1 MDKKEILRYLLTRST
16 VQDEALNSL
25 IDEIIAEAQQSCTP
39 KSIYRIFDCSVSED
53 ALTVCETEFK
63 SRRLAQNLAG
73 CKRVAIMAA
82 TLGTP
87 GDMLLRLHSS
97 EGAKLVITQAVL
109 AAYIEEVCDGLQAEI
124 ERENNVK
131 TRQRYSPGY
140 FDLDISEQKKLF
152 ELVDITKRCGI
163 TLTDSFQMIP
173 TKSVTA
179 FAGIE

>member
-1 MDKKEILRYLLTRST
+1 MDRKEILRYLLTRST

-25 IDEIIAEAQQSCTP
+25 IDEIIAEAQRSCTP
-39 KSIYRIFDCSVSED
+39 KSIYRVFDCSVSED

-109 AAYIEEVCDGLQAEI
+109 AAYIEEVCDGLQAKI

-140 FDLDISEQKKLF
+140 FDLDISEQKKIF